1 MRNGIGKVYPSYS
14 NSEKDREVC
23 RPSRERGVH
32 DGYDRRKQA
41 VKMADVFGI
50 EKVWGS
56 IYENNREHGDF
67 ATRRSNFNMTVFGEG
82 YSTVMRDEELGEKV
96 VARAQHTRIR
106 FENRCR
112 DDEADAQMREIEG
125 NARVF
130 LLHGGLSVI
139 QSMNVRIQYTPPK
152 DGVFRPKIRPYRQ
165 SLFPCTGEFPKKTCF
180 SLCMSLT

>member
-1 MRNGIGKVYPSYS
+1 MHPLQRQHIVHVRNGIGKVYPSYS

-112 DDEADAQMREIEG
+112 DDEADAQMREVEG

-139 QSMNVRIQYTPPK
+139 QSMNVRIVQK
-152 DGVFRPKIRPYRQ
+152 WGDSDFKIV
-165 SLFPCTGEFPKKTCF
+165 
-180 SLCMSLT
+180 